1 MKKDTKNSSSVILRI
16 GVFVL
21 SVYMIITLCS
31 LYGEL
36 SSKQKELNSL
46 KALKQQK
53 SDQIETLVELLGGSE
68 QEIIAKAARERLG
81 YVYAD
86 EQVYVDNSGN

>member
-1 MKKDTKNSSSVILRI
+1 MKKDTKNSNSIILRM

-21 SVYMIITLCS
+21 SVYMIVTLCG
-31 LYGEL
+31 LYREL
-36 SSKQKELNSL
+36 SSKQKELDNL

-53 SDQIETLVELLGGSE
+53 SDQIETLVELLNGSE

-86 EQVYVDNSGN
+86 EQVYIDNSGN